1 VLYFSYCDVAV
12 LLEFI
17 VMATTVVSADAISKE
32 ERSLV
37 VSGLI
42 MKRASILRASKVETN
57 SQVIEIRAK
66 EVDEINKLIT
76 KFS

>member
-1 VLYFSYCDVAV
+1 
-12 LLEFI
+12 
-17 VMATTVVSADAISKE
+17 MATASVTVDSISRE

-37 VSGLI
+37 VAGLV

-57 SQVIEIRAK
+57 SAVIEIRAK